1 MSSFFAEKLKHT
13 HGYHEFN
20 QMVAGLVSEGKTTG
34 PHQSDALLH
43 YTELNLKRMTRLDK
57 TIKLTEELTQML
69 QGLQKKYIWLVIT
82 EGWCGDAAQIIPALN
97 TMAEASD
104 NISLRLILR
113 DEHLDLM
120 EQYLTNGAK
129 SIPVLIC
136 LDADS
141 LEVLGHWGPRPLV
154 PQEMVM
160 KNKENHELSHDDL
173 VLQLQKWYNKDK
185 TLSIQQEL
193 LRAIEKWEAGQ

>member
-13 HGYHEFN
+13 YAYHEFN
-20 QMVAGLVSEGKTTG
+20 QMVEGLVGEGKTTG
-34 PHQSDALLH
+34 PNQSDALLH
-43 YTELNLKRMTRLDK
+43 YTELNLKRMKRLDK
-57 TIKLTEELTQML
+57 TTKLTEELTQML
-69 QGLQKKYIWLVIT
+69 QGLKKQYIWLVIT
-82 EGWCGDAAQIIPALN
+82 EGWCGDAAQIIPALHA
-97 TMAEASD
+97 MAEVSE

-141 LEVLGHWGPRPLV
+141 LDVLGHWGPRPLV
-154 PQEMVM
+154 PQEMVI
-160 KNKENHELSHDDL
+160 KNKESHELSHDDL
-173 VLQLQKWYNKDK
+173 VLELQKWYNKDK